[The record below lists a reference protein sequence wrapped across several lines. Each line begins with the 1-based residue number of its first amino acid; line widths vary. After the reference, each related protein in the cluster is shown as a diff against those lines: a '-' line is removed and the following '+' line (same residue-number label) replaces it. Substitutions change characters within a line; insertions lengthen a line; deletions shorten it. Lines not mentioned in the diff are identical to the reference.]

1 MIASVL
7 AARTAAARPASATA
21 HRALATAAAA
31 EISTSSSTSV
41 PPPVSSKKKNP
52 PAKPLMQYRP
62 LPLGTILAQTQ
73 SALAALPALGAQHS
87 LVQHLLVS
95 ARHLRPHA
103 MRINDIESVLRA
115 WRGKNLPIP
124 TVAATNAIR
133 VARIG
138 GKSPFRALTWVS
150 DPETYGIVPGRA
162 DLEYIL
168 EELAIHARN
177 GKKTG
182 TVGEKEKVRVFTA
195 ALAVLALHETYAL
208 GAPSARAYARA
219 VDACLADGSR
229 DAHATARTLLE
240 EIAANKDRQ
249 SCASELQRLQFML
262 GEVKTPGKKPVVTKD
277 AKALLEALGRAV
289 DLERAGG
296 AANPR
301 RVFGPVATR
310 DVAAVVNQ
318 VRAAALKSNDPEVR
332 KLSRAVF
339 DKSRAN
345 RGVVFHAEVFN
356 EKVAKQAAAE
366 AAEVAKA
373 GESGKK

>member
-7 AARTAAARPASATA
+7 AARTAAARPAAATA
-21 HRALATAAAA
+21 QRALATAAAN
-31 EISTSSSTSV
+31 ISTSSTT
-41 PPPVSSKKKNP
+41 PQPLPKKNP
-52 PAKPLMQYRP
+52 PTKPLMQYRP
-62 LPLGTILAQTQ
+62 LPLATILDQTR
-73 SALAALPALGAQHS
+73 SALEAMPALGATHS

-103 MRINDIESVLRA
+103 MRVKDIESVLRT
-115 WRGKNLPIP
+115 WRAKNLPIP

-133 VARIG
+133 IARIG
-138 GKSPFRALTWVS
+138 GKSPFRALTWVT
-150 DPETYGIVPGRA
+150 DPQTYGIVPGRA

-195 ALAVLALHETYAL
+195 ALAVLALHETFGL
-208 GAPSARAYARA
+208 GSPSGRAYSRA

-229 DAHATARTLLE
+229 DAHAAAQTLLK

-262 GEVKTPGKKPVVTKD
+262 GDIKTPGTKPVVTND
-277 AKALLEALGRAV
+277 AKTLLEALGRAV

-301 RVFGPVATR
+301 RVFGPVAHTR
-310 DVAAVVNQ
+310 
-318 VRAAALKSNDPEVR
+318 
-332 KLSRAVF
+332 
-339 DKSRAN
+339 
-345 RGVVFHAEVFN
+345 RG
-356 EKVAKQAAAE
+356 
-366 AAEVAKA
+366 
-373 GESGKK
+373 GEL

>member
-21 HRALATAAAA
+21 QRALATAAA
-31 EISTSSSTSV
+31 EISTSTPV
-41 PPPVSSKKKNP
+41 PPPASSKMNP

-62 LPLGTILAQTQ
+62 LPLATILGQTQ
-73 SALAALPALGAQHS
+73 AALAALPALGATHS

-115 WRGKNLPIP
+115 WRSKNLPIP

-150 DPETYGIVPGRA
+150 DPQTYGIVPGRA

-219 VDACLADGSR
+219 VDACMADGSR
-229 DAHATARTLLE
+229 DAHAAAWTLLK

-262 GEVKTPGKKPVVTKD
+262 GEIKTPGAGKPVVTKD
-277 AKALLEALGRAV
+277 AKTLLEALGRAV
-289 DLERAGG
+289 DLERVGG

-310 DVAAVVNQ
+310 DAAAVVNQ
-318 VRAAALKSNDPEVR
+318 VRAAALKSNDAEVR

-356 EKVAKQAAAE
+356 EKVAKQAATE
-366 AAEVAKA
+366 AADVAKA

>member
-21 HRALATAAAA
+21 QRALATAAAT
-31 EISTSSSTSV
+31 EISSTTPVLPPASS
-41 PPPVSSKKKNP
+41 KKNP

-62 LPLGTILAQTQ
+62 LPLATILDQTQ
-73 SALAALPALGAQHS
+73 AALAALPALGATHS

-103 MRINDIESVLRA
+103 MRVNDIESVLRA
-115 WRGKNLPIP
+115 WRSKNLPIP

-150 DPETYGIVPGRA
+150 DPQTYGIVPGRA
-162 DLEYIL
+162 DLEYLL

-182 TVGEKEKVRVFTA
+182 TVGDKEEKVRVFTA

-229 DAHATARTLLE
+229 DAHAAARTLLT
-240 EIAANKDRQ
+240 EIAASKDRQ

-262 GEVKTPGKKPVVTKD
+262 GEIKTPGKAKTVVTKD
-277 AKALLEALGRAV
+277 AKTLLEALARAV
-289 DLERAGG
+289 DLERVGG